1 MNATKKDFLVDPVRR
16 NLSSTVQLQ
25 SGKEAMLKWNLTA
38 LTYMS
43 TDSWK
48 ELFKEVGYKGD
59 FYWFFAA

>member
-1 MNATKKDFLVDPVRR
+1 MNDAWVDE
-16 NLSSTVQLQ
+16 

-43 TDSWK
+43 TNSWK